1 MGSTVVPLTASSSP
15 SCDSWSDVQSYSL
28 ITQSHFC
35 VAVGVFSFP
44 LGLLYF
50 LLSQDVSCNELQRL
64 PAELGQ
70 LECLRDLNLRR
81 NRLTTLPEGT
91 NKLGPLSHSWLLGNP
106 QEESAEQANQR
117 GNVYNII

>member
-1 MGSTVVPLTASSSP
+1 MVPLTASLSP
-15 SCDSWSDVQSYSL
+15 SCDSQSDVQSYSL

-35 VAVGVFSFP
+35 VAVFLLVYYSF
-44 LGLLYF
+44 F
-50 LLSQDVSCNELQRL
+50 LSQDVSCNELQRL

-91 NKLGPLSHSWLLGNP
+91 NKLGALCHSCLLENP
-106 QEESAEQANQR
+106 Q
-117 GNVYNII
+117 